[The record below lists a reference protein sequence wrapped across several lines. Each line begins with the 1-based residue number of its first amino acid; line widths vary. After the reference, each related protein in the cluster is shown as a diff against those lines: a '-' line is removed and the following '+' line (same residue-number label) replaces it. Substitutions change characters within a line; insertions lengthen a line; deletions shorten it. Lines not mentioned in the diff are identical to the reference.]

1 MGKKYTTR
9 HKSRRKFEQVIDH
22 LSKASLHIAQVAEW
36 YEESAGPPYD
46 LMLSAGVIIDEVVN
60 LVSALRERV

>member
-9 HKSRRKFEQVIDH
+9 HKSRRKFEQAIDH

-36 YEESAGPPYD
+36 YEESGNISYD
-46 LMLSAGVIIDEVVN
+46 LMLAVGIIVAEATQ
-60 LVSALRERV
+60 LLSSLRERI